1 MAPTRLEAENLLKEI
16 SDGVALSAEGFK
28 LRRWKM

>member
-1 MAPTRLEAENLLKEI
+1 MAPTRKQAEDVLKEI